1 MPSNVEEIEAKIRT
15 LSPEDKAELLR
26 SLIGELDGPADVDV
40 ERMWLEEAQR
50 RYREIEEGT
59 VKPIPAERVFQN
71 LRSRLKK

>member
-1 MPSNVEEIEAKIRT
+1 MSSHVEEIEAKIRT
-15 LSPEDKAELLR
+15 LSPADKTELLR

>member
-26 SLIGELDGPADVDV
+26 SLIGDLDGSADVGV

-50 RYREIEEGT
+50 RYREIEEGK
-59 VKPIPAERVFQN
+59 VKPVPAERVFHN
-71 LRSRLKK
+71 LRSCLKK

>member
-1 MPSNVEEIEAKIRT
+1 MSSHVEEIEAKIRT
-15 LSPEDKAELLR
+15 LSPQDKTELLR

>member
-1 MPSNVEEIEAKIRT
+1 MSSHVEEIEAKIRT
-15 LSPEDKAELLR
+15 LSPEDKTELLR

-50 RYREIEEGT
+50 RYREIEERT

>member
-26 SLIGELDGPADVDV
+26 TLIGELDGPADVGV

-50 RYREIEEGT
+50 RYREIEEGK
-59 VKPIPAERVFQN
+59 VKPVPAERVFQN